1 MGGFEPMAAGIEKRA
16 VSAGRA
22 DGSSVR
28 LLSSESARRI
38 AEESGVSL
46 RDVEKTALSSGV
58 IPERYVRNF
67 DSLCLDDQK
76 RLMDA
81 TVAVVGLG
89 GLGGCVCE
97 LLARAGIGHL
107 ILIDG
112 DRFEDSNLN
121 RQLLATMDTIG
132 KAKTQVAYDRLQ
144 AVNPAV
150 EAILRNGYLSA
161 ATATGWLAGASV
173 VVDCLDNLKDR
184 FLLERAAKALEVPM
198 VSAALAGGFGQLMT
212 IYPEDEGLSL
222 VYGPVDTAPEKG
234 AEVHLGTLGFT
245 AALMASL
252 ECAEVIK
259 ILTGKGEVVRNRLLV
274 MDLWNSRLDILPLQS
289 DVRYGEGGTSCH
301 EDRCP
306 SES

>member
-1 MGGFEPMAAGIEKRA
+1 MAESKRMSAEIEAKA
-16 VSAGRA
+16 VNANRA
-22 DGSSVR
+22 DGSTVR
-28 LLSSESARRI
+28 LLSSASVRSI
-38 AEESGVSL
+38 ADDIGVCL
-46 RDVEKTALSSGV
+46 RDVEMTALSSGV

-67 DSLCLDDQK
+67 DSLGLEDQK
-76 RLMDA
+76 RLLDT

-89 GLGGCVCE
+89 GLGGGVCE

-121 RQLLATMDTIG
+121 RQLLSTMDMIG
-132 KAKTQVAYDRLQ
+132 KAKTRVAADRVHN
-144 AVNPAV
+144 VNPAV
-150 EAILRNGYLSA
+150 EVILRNGYLTA
-161 ATATGWLAGASV
+161 ATAAGWLAGASV

-184 FLLERAAKALEVPM
+184 FLLEKAAKALEVPM

-222 VYGPVDTAPEKG
+222 VYGAADAAPEKG

-259 ILTGKGEVVRNRLLV
+259 VLTGKGEVVRNRLMV
-274 MDLWNSRLDILPLQS
+274 MDLWNSRMDILPLRS
-289 DVRYGEGGTSCH
+289 DG
-301 EDRCP
+301 
-306 SES
+306 

>member
-1 MGGFEPMAAGIEKRA
+1 MGGLERMSAEIEEKA
-16 VSAGRA
+16 VSAKRA

-28 LLSSESARRI
+28 LLSSASVRSI
-38 AEESGVSL
+38 ADGIGVCL
-46 RDVEKTALSSGV
+46 RDVEMAALSSG
-58 IPERYVRNF
+58 ILPERYIRNF
-67 DSLCLDDQK
+67 DSLGVDDQK
-76 RLMDA
+76 RLLGA

-97 LLARAGIGHL
+97 LLARVGIGHL

-121 RQLLATMDTIG
+121 RQLLSTMDAIG
-132 KAKTQVAYDRLQ
+132 KAKTQVAAERVGV
-144 AVNPAV
+144 VNPAV
-150 EAILRNGYLSA
+150 EVILRNGYLSA
-161 ATATGWLAGASV
+161 ATAAGWLAGASV
-173 VVDCLDNLKDR
+173 VVDCLDTLKDR
-184 FLLERAAKALEVPM
+184 FLLEKAAKALEVPM

-212 IYPEDEGLSL
+212 IFPEDEGLSL
-222 VYGPVDTAPEKG
+222 VYGPADAAPEKG

-274 MDLWNSRLDILPLQS
+274 MDLWNSRMDMLPLQS
-289 DVRYGEGGTSCH
+289 EVR
-301 EDRCP
+301 RQK
-306 SES
+306 